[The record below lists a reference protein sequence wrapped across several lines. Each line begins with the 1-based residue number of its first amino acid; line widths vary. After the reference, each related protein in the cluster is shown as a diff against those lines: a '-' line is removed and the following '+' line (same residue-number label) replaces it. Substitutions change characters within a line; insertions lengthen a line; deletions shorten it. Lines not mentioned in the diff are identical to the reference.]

1 MDIKRDT
8 ITPPIA
14 PWKTMT
20 QLEVQHVE
28 LTKKKS
34 EYRPE
39 QLKQITLEKIDSI
52 KANLTIYTDGSTSGN
67 QETEEP
73 A

>member
-1 MDIKRDT
+1 
-8 ITPPIA
+8 
-14 PWKTMT
+14 MT
-20 QLEVQHVE
+20 QLEVQYVE